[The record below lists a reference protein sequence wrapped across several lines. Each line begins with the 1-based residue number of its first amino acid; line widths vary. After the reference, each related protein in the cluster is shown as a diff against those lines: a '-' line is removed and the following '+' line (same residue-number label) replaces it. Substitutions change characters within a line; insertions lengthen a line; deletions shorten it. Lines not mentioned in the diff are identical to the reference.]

1 VDEQAGWSLHIVYT
15 NYLPELTLLISGKS
29 TLLLTLLRLLE
40 LQSGKIELDGIDI
53 RQVGLDLLRRRCFI
67 AVSQDPL
74 FLPNETLR
82 FNLDPDGSE
91 TDDDV
96 LVVALKTAGL
106 WSHFFECDSG
116 GNTATAVINISGPD
130 EHPTLD
136 RKVSL
141 FEKLSAGQFQL
152 LAICRALVKVG
163 SLRRLGVKP
172 VIILDEVTSSLDT
185 ATEAAIHRIVDN
197 EFTKNGHT
205 VIIVTHRIGALEE
218 HTKAG
223 RDAVALMTDGRLQ
236 EVIEAIG
243 PATFQRLT
251 RQME

>member
-1 VDEQAGWSLHIVYT
+1 V
-15 NYLPELTLLISGKS
+15 LTLHISGKS

-91 TDDDV
+91 SDDDV

-106 WSHFFECDSG
+106 WSHFFEGDSG
-116 GNTATAVINISGPD
+116 GNGRATTVINISGPD
-130 EHPTLD
+130 EHPILD

-141 FEKLSAGQFQL
+141 FENLSVGQFQL
-152 LAICRALVKVG
+152 LALCRALVKVG

-172 VIILDEVTSSLDT
+172 VILLDEVTSSLDT

-205 VIIVTHRIGALEE
+205 VIIVTHRIGTLEE

-223 RDAVALMTDGRLQ
+223 RDAVALIADGRLQ

-243 PATFQRLT
+243 PATFQRVT